1 MIQGSS
7 TDICKGDKIS
17 VIKGDLVGIK
27 GQVISIDLD
36 SGFVT
41 FKPIGI
47 EGFDQDLKLEASSI
61 AKYFEAGDNVRVID
75 GKYRGET
82 GIVVSSG
89 TTDDHVAF
97 TNIVLAQ
104 SSREVRVLANHLK
117 LKSEIE
123 SSTAGGIGN
132 STLFMDKSKAPSY

>member
-1 MIQGSS
+1 
-7 TDICKGDKIS
+7 
-17 VIKGDLVGIK
+17 
-27 GQVISIDLD
+27 
-36 SGFVT
+36 
-41 FKPIGI
+41 
-47 EGFDQDLKLEASSI
+47 
-61 AKYFEAGDNVRVID
+61 VRVID

>member
-1 MIQGSS
+1 M
-7 TDICKGDKIS
+7 
-17 VIKGDLVGIK
+17 
-27 GQVISIDLD
+27 SIELD

-41 FKPIGI
+41 FTPIGFD
-47 EGFDQDLKLEASSI
+47 GFDQDLKLEASSI
-61 AKYFEAGDNVRVID
+61 AKYFEAGDHVRVID

-82 GIVVSSG
+82 GIVVLSG

-117 LKSEIE
+117 LKTEIE
-123 SSTAGGIGN
+123 SSTSGAIGN
-132 STLFMDKSKAPSY
+132 PTLFMDKGKAPSYQAGDLISYDNNKMVGVVLSVDS